1 MLPFCCCIRD
11 WLSADWGAIA
21 GGGGSAAWL
30 CWLGRA
36 RVVPTAAADEHTVQ
50 DNHQFVQTNRQTV
63 FSLTP
68 RAIYSMHAVLFRAET
83 TG

>member
-1 MLPFCCCIRD
+1 M
-11 WLSADWGAIA
+11 A

-50 DNHQFVQTNRQTV
+50 DNRQFAQTNKL
-63 FSLTP
+63 FFHLP
-68 RAIYSMHAVLFRAET
+68 RVVSTHAALFRAET
-83 TG
+83 VNPLVDQQNINW